1 MKKVYFDDLFLV
13 LDNEGFTL
21 CLYNPYEQYT
31 RLLWIGKISCNL
43 DDSNTPERFVYSI
56 INSEAFKNL
65 NINVLGIPHKLAK
78 G

>member
-1 MKKVYFDDLFLV
+1 MKKVYFDDLFVV

-21 CLYNPYEQYT
+21 CLHNPYEQHT
-31 RLLWIGKISCNL
+31 RLLCIGKLSCNF
-43 DDSNTPERFVYSI
+43 DDSNTIEKFIYSI

-65 NINVLGIPHKLAK
+65 NIDVLGIPHKLSK